1 MKRKKIKFICTAVL
15 GAALLFVNTGLNAA
29 ASALQEPVS
38 QICVEEPVS
47 AVEEASIQA
56 TEIQTDAVWEAQED
70 HGPAADIQTGQEIQ
84 TDECLEA
91 DMAAGDNVYPART
104 AGSYTIQ
111 AVYQGGSR
119 SGQYDKYTISIA
131 DVDKK
136 VNMSTRRNVQATAVY
151 SGNASG
157 SLISEMSHT
166 AGTTHA
172 GLYADQGSSTFRT
185 TYNYL
190 YSNFRLTIPTGY
202 RIDSVQYTGQGSRG
216 TLHHLYLDNAD
227 MGFNTESKT
236 WNSSKAQLL
245 TPAHASTGAASSI
258 AVKSMVDIFYHA
270 GIGTTSATYGNAHGK
285 VTQSVTMVP
294 VTYTLSYN
302 ANGGSG
308 APEAQSMTYDTPA
321 SLSAV
326 QPQCTG
332 YRFTGWSIGGA
343 DYRAGQDLS
352 AVQVSS
358 FAAVQGA
365 VVSASAQWEP
375 ITYTVLYDLDG
386 GSGSASAQE
395 AVYGRGFTLA
405 SAPVKEGYTFGGW
418 QQTGS
423 DSLYAA
429 GQKIQ
434 AASLCSV
441 QGETVTMKARWTAGG
456 YQIRFDTGAGDETAQ
471 VISYCIDENAV
482 LPQAPERKGYVFTGW
497 KINGAVYSAGE
508 SIKNLSMTN
517 GDILSATAQ
526 WQPICYNIAYD
537 GNGATQGVTANQD
550 ALLYD
555 TDYRLQPNG
564 YQKQYTIAYDL
575 QGGVLD
581 HPIEHVEA
589 EFVGWR
595 RIAEPAE
602 ASGTDEPETDL
613 ILENNAVVSNLTAK
627 SETVVLYAEWDD
639 GPLTIPMPLPVKSAD
654 VEPAAD
660 GSGKKGYK
668 VTRYRF
674 AGWLKNDGRERLT
687 GDTITIGEDTVLR
700 AEWSAQTSFSEQIPS
715 DLQTAQILNKLS
727 ELEGRLSNGYNLTDE
742 QAQQVLDA
750 IEKGSAFVLP
760 VGDAKYTII
769 RNEDG
774 TLTIKLATMP
784 EDVKKISIPSEVKI
798 GGHSYSITEIYK
810 ECFRNNTNLKEVS
823 VGNHISR
830 IGDGAFAG
838 CTQLEKI
845 TLSEGLTVIGSRAF
859 DGCSALKKV
868 KLPATLQTIG
878 SYAFRNCTSL
888 GSVTYNDGLLA
899 IGAYAFYRC
908 RSLSKAALPDTVIKI
923 GKYAFAECGKLKTA
937 GMSKAC
943 TVMGEG
949 VFANCASLTKIV
961 LKQALT
967 GIPAKAFM
975 NCRKLTGVKMD
986 NKVTT
991 IGRSAFSGCRS
1002 LKSVRL
1008 SASLITI
1015 GQQAFM
1021 DCRKLSGITI
1031 PEKVIT
1037 VKSKAFYR
1045 CSALK
1050 KVKLQ
1055 TVHLTSVGRDAFKSC
1070 KKGLRFT
1077 VPTDK
1082 KQAYIKLLKGK
1093 Y

>member
-15 GAALLFVNTGLNAA
+15 GAALLFANTGVNAA
-29 ASALQEPVS
+29 ASALQEPVN
-38 QICVEEPVS
+38 QICVEESVS
-47 AVEEASIQA
+47 TVEEASIQT
-56 TEIQTDAVWEAQED
+56 TEVQTDAVWDAQED
-70 HGPAADIQTGQEIQ
+70 HDSAAEIQIGQETQ
-84 TDECLEA
+84 TDDCLEA
-91 DMAAGDNVYPART
+91 DMAAGDNVYPAHST
-104 AGSYTIQ
+104 GSYSIQ

-131 DVDKK
+131 NVDKK
-136 VNMSTRRNVQATAVY
+136 VNINTHRSVQVTAVY

-157 SLISEMSHT
+157 SLISDMSHM
-166 AGTTHA
+166 ATTMHA
-172 GLYADQGSSTFRT
+172 RLYADQGNSTFQGN
-185 TYNYL
+185 YNYL
-190 YSNFRLTIPTGY
+190 HSYFRLTIPAGY
-202 RIDSVQYTGQGSRG
+202 RIGSVQYTGQGSRG
-216 TLHHLYLDNAD
+216 TLHHLYLDNANLE
-227 MGFNTESKT
+227 FNTESKT

-245 TPAHASTGAASSI
+245 APAHASTGAASSI
-258 AVKSMVDIFYHA
+258 PVKSMVDIFYHA
-270 GIGTTSATYGNAHGK
+270 GIGTTASAYVNAHGK
-285 VTQSVTMVP
+285 VTQSVVVVP

-308 APEAQSMTYDTPA
+308 APAAQTMTYDTPV

-326 QPQCTG
+326 QPQRTG
-332 YRFTGWSIGGA
+332 YRFTGWRIGGT
-343 DYRAGQDLS
+343 DYRAGQALS
-352 AVQVSS
+352 AAQVSS
-358 FAAVQGA
+358 FAAAQGA
-365 VVSASAQWEP
+365 VVSAYAQWEP

-386 GSGSASAQE
+386 GSGSASAQG
-395 AVYGRGFTLA
+395 AVYGSGLTLA
-405 SAPVKEGYTFGGW
+405 PAPVKEGYAFGGW
-418 QQTGS
+418 QKIGS
-423 DSLYAA
+423 GSLYAA

-434 AASLCSV
+434 AASLCAV
-441 QGETVTMKARWTAGG
+441 QGETVTLKARWIAGG
-456 YQIRFDTGAGDETAQ
+456 YQIRFDTGVENETMQ
-471 VISYCIDENAV
+471 VISYHVDENAV
-482 LPQAPERKGYVFTGW
+482 LPQAPEREGYVFTGW

-508 SIKNLSMTN
+508 SVKNLSMTN
-517 GDILSATAQ
+517 GDILSAAAQ
-526 WQPICYNIAYD
+526 WQPICYNIVYD

-555 TDYRLQPNG
+555 MDYRLQPNG

-575 QGGVLD
+575 QGGTLD
-581 HPIEHVEA
+581 HPIERVEA
-589 EFVGWR
+589 EFIGWR
-595 RIAEPAE
+595 KIAETE
-602 ASGTDEPETDL
+602 KASGTDMRETDL

-627 SETVVLYAEWDD
+627 SETVVLYAVWDD
-639 GPLTIPMPLPVKSAD
+639 GPLTIPMPVPVKSAD
-654 VEPAAD
+654 VEPATND
-660 GSGKKGYK
+660 SGKKGYK
-668 VTRYRF
+668 VTRYSF
-674 AGWLKNDGRERLT
+674 AGWLKNDDRETMT

-700 AEWSAQTSFSEQIPS
+700 AEWSAQTSFSEKIPS
-715 DLQTAQILNKLS
+715 DLQTAQILDKLS
-727 ELEGRLSNGYNLTDE
+727 ELESRLSNGYNLTDE
-742 QAQQVLDA
+742 QAQQVLEA

-774 TLTIKLATMP
+774 TLTIKLATMS

-798 GGHSYSITEIYK
+798 GGHVYSITEIYK

-878 SYAFRNCTSL
+878 SYAFRDCTSL
-888 GSVTYNDGLLA
+888 GRVTYNDGLLA

-923 GKYAFAECGKLKTA
+923 GKYAFAECQKLKTA
-937 GMSKAC
+937 GMPKAC

-949 VFANCASLTKIV
+949 VFANCVSLTKIV

-975 NCRKLTGVKMD
+975 NCRKLTSVKMD

-1008 SASLITI
+1008 SESLITI

-1021 DCRKLSGITI
+1021 DCRKLSAVTI

-1037 VKSKAFYR
+1037 VRSKAFYR

-1055 TVHLTSVGRDAFKSC
+1055 TVHLTSVGRDAFKCC
-1070 KKGLRFT
+1070 KKGLRFS

-1082 KQAYIKLLKGK
+1082 KQVYIKLLKGK

>member
-1 MKRKKIKFICTAVL
+1 MKKKKIKLICTAVL
-15 GAALLFVNTGLNAA
+15 GAALLFAGTGLNAA
-29 ASALQEPVS
+29 ASALQEPDS

-47 AVEEASIQA
+47 AVEEVSIQT
-56 TEIQTDAVWEAQED
+56 TEVQTDAVWDAQEACD
-70 HGPAADIQTGQEIQ
+70 PAAETQTGQEVQ
-84 TDECLEA
+84 TDDCLEA
-91 DMAAGDNVYPART
+91 DMAAGDGVYPART
-104 AGSYTIQ
+104 AGSYNIQ

-131 DVDKK
+131 NVDKQ
-136 VNMSTRRNVQATAVY
+136 VNINTHRSVQATAVY

-157 SLISEMSHT
+157 SLISAMSYT
-166 AGTTHA
+166 AVTMNA
-172 GLYADQGSSTFRT
+172 RLYADQGNSTFQNN
-185 TYNYL
+185 YNYMH
-190 YSNFRLTIPTGY
+190 SGFRLTIPAGY
-202 RIDSVQYTGQGSRG
+202 RIGSVQYTGQGSRG
-216 TLHHLYLDNAD
+216 TLYHLYLDNANLEL
-227 MGFNTESKT
+227 NTESKT

-245 TPAHASTGAASSI
+245 TPAYASTGAASSI

-270 GIGTTSATYGNAHGK
+270 GIGTTASAYANAHGK
-285 VTQSVTMVP
+285 VTQSVIVVP

-302 ANGGSG
+302 ANGGG
-308 APEAQSMTYDTPA
+308 AAPAAQSMTYDTPA

-326 QPQCTG
+326 QPQRTG
-332 YRFTGWSIGGA
+332 YRFAGWRIGGT
-343 DYRAGQDLS
+343 DYRAGQALS
-352 AVQVSS
+352 AAQVSS

-365 VVSASAQWEP
+365 VVSAYAQWEP
-375 ITYTVLYDLDG
+375 ITYTVMYDLDG
-386 GSGSASAQE
+386 GSGSVSAQG
-395 AVYGRGFTLA
+395 AVYGNALTLA
-405 SAPVKEGYTFGGW
+405 SAPVKAGYAFGGW
-418 QQTGS
+418 QRSGS

-429 GQKIQ
+429 GQKIE
-434 AASLCSV
+434 AAALCAV
-441 QGETVTMKARWTAGG
+441 QGETVTMKARWVAGG
-456 YQIRFDTGAGDETAQ
+456 YQIRFDTGVEDETPQ
-471 VISYCIDENAV
+471 VIFYRVDENAV

-497 KINGAVYSAGE
+497 KINGAVYSGGE
-508 SIKNLSMTN
+508 NVKNLSITD
-517 GDILSATAQ
+517 GDILSAAAQ

-550 ALLYD
+550 ALFYGM
-555 TDYRLQPNG
+555 DYRLQPNG

-575 QGGVLD
+575 QGGTLD
-581 HPIEHVEA
+581 HPIESVEA
-589 EFVGWR
+589 QFIGWR
-595 RIAEPAE
+595 RIAEAAE
-602 ASGTDEPETDL
+602 ASKADEPETDQ
-613 ILENNAVVSNLTAK
+613 IFENNAVVSNLTTK
-627 SETVVLYAEWDD
+627 SETVILYAEWDD
-639 GPLTIPMPLPVKSAD
+639 GPLSIPMPVPVRSAD
-654 VEPAAD
+654 VEPAID
-660 GSGKKGYK
+660 NNGKKGYK
-668 VTRYRF
+668 VTRYSF
-674 AGWLKNDGRERLT
+674 AGWLKDDGSERLT

-700 AEWSAQTSFSEQIPS
+700 AEWSAQTSFSEKIPS
-715 DLQTAQILNKLS
+715 DLQTAQILDKLG

-769 RNEDG
+769 RNGDG

-798 GGHSYSITEIYK
+798 GGHTYSITEIYK
-810 ECFRNNTNLKEVS
+810 ECFKDNTNLKEVS

-845 TLSEGLTVIGSRAF
+845 TLSEGLTTIGSKAF

-868 KLPATLQTIG
+868 KLPATLQMIG
-878 SYAFRNCTSL
+878 SYAFRDCTSL
-888 GSVTYNDGLLA
+888 GSVTYNDGLLT

-908 RSLSKAALPDTVIKI
+908 RSLSKAALPDTVITI
-923 GKYAFAECGKLKTA
+923 GKYAFAECEKLKTA

-949 VFANCASLTKIV
+949 VFANCASLKKIV

-967 GIPAKAFM
+967 EIPAKAFM
-975 NCRKLTGVKMD
+975 NCKKLASVKMD
-986 NKVTT
+986 NKVTA

-1008 SASLITI
+1008 SASLSTI

-1021 DCRKLSGITI
+1021 DCKKLSGITI

-1050 KVKLQ
+1050 RVKLQ

-1070 KKGLRFT
+1070 KKGLRFA
-1077 VPTDK
+1077 VPTEK